1 MGELHNSADFLESLE
16 GAMEPFMGLF
26 LAGDVPRVTPTITE
40 LMSQDDVIAHEAT
53 SQGEVNMHEVKD
65 SEVEE
70 DVTGV
75 EAEIG
80 ENKVEDG
87 TEITENKMNRVEV
100 EVRAKAEGD
109 EDQLVAELMKHVAEV
124 EAEIKGDEV
133 LPDFVKRDTEKERK
147 IEEDTVLEDLY
158 LEEGEAEGEIDAD
171 QLLAELTRRAV
182 EAEADIAG
190 DDMSEDLSTN
200 DAEAETRFEVQREMM
215 LENEARRKAEAEAEA
230 QFEEEQEVLENEARR
245 ETEAEAE
252 ILAEA
257 RRKAD
262 AEALA
267 EARQAEAEALAEDRA
282 KRLADPSLAL
292 PVPSRPDWNADME
305 MLRAFVDDPNVTNDE
320 KVRVLHEALVQ
331 RIDDE
336 GKADE
341 VKNRLTRRRHDA
353 STERERLRAE
363 VQRALVMKSKLE
375 VSCRD
380 LQQLKTNITRE
391 NEQIAEEE
399 QSRHFD
405 MKEKFEEAIK
415 DVQEKMDQDLEVQ
428 QHKVKENEDLRSKLT
443 EFTEQY
449 EAQEKQDEE
458 QQLAREHNIQSA
470 EQQIKKHE
478 AARAEAMKN
487 TAYLEKENAAM
498 RKSQPKLRADVK
510 AIVDKFDEFRD
521 SVTGSNER
529 HADCKTEIESLRD
542 ELHELERVNSDLKK
556 CPRLTTLPRAAG
568 SPEAA
573 HCS

>member
-1 MGELHNSADFLESLE
+1 MGGAVSEELD
-16 GAMEPFMGLF
+16 
-26 LAGDVPRVTPTITE
+26 
-40 LMSQDDVIAHEAT
+40 
-53 SQGEVNMHEVKD
+53 
-65 SEVEE
+65 
-70 DVTGV
+70 
-75 EAEIG
+75 
-80 ENKVEDG
+80 
-87 TEITENKMNRVEV
+87 
-100 EVRAKAEGD
+100 
-109 EDQLVAELMKHVAEV
+109 
-124 EAEIKGDEV
+124 
-133 LPDFVKRDTEKERK
+133 
-147 IEEDTVLEDLY
+147 
-158 LEEGEAEGEIDAD
+158 LEEGEVENEIDTGD
-171 QLLAELTRRAV
+171 LLVELARRAA
-182 EAEADIAG
+182 EAEADIA
-190 DDMSEDLSTN
+190 EDSNLEGLSIN
-200 DAEAETRFEVQREMM
+200 DAEAT
-215 LENEARRKAEAEAEA
+215 A
-230 QFEEEQEVLENEARR
+230 QFEEEMMFEQVSSKEVEVEAEMKEQEMMLEDEARR
-245 ETEAEAE
+245 EAEAEAE

-282 KRLADPSLAL
+282 RRLADPSLAL
-292 PVPSRPDWNADME
+292 PVPSRPDWNADMG
-305 MLRAFVDDPNVTNDE
+305 MLRAFVDDPNVSDEE
-320 KVRVLHEALVQ
+320 KVRTLHEALVQ

-556 CPRLTTLPRAAG
+556 CPRLTTLQQEQQ
-568 SPEAA
+568 EAQKQRIA
-573 HCS
+573 LDKLCKDLESQNRKLEAQVKSLRKART

>member
-1 MGELHNSADFLESLE
+1 MGDAESDGGEIDGDQLFAELRKH
-16 GAMEPFMGLF
+16 M
-26 LAGDVPRVTPTITE
+26 
-40 LMSQDDVIAHEAT
+40 
-53 SQGEVNMHEVKD
+53 
-65 SEVEE
+65 
-70 DVTGV
+70 V
-75 EAEIG
+75 EAG
-80 ENKVEDG
+80 V
-87 TEITENKMNRVEV
+87 
-100 EVRAKAEGD
+100 
-109 EDQLVAELMKHVAEV
+109 
-124 EAEIKGDEV
+124 EIKGTEV
-133 LPDFVKRDTEKERK
+133 SNSEDNIEKGAVS
-147 IEEDTVLEDLY
+147 EELD
-158 LEEGEAEGEIDAD
+158 LEEGEVENEIDTGD
-171 QLLAELTRRAV
+171 LLVELARRAA
-182 EAEADIAG
+182 EAEADIEADIAG
-190 DDMSEDLSTN
+190 DSKLEGLSIN
-200 DAEAETRFEVQREMM
+200 DAEAT
-215 LENEARRKAEAEAEA
+215 A
-230 QFEEEQEVLENEARR
+230 QFEEEMMFEQVSSKEDEVEAEMKEQEMMLEDEARR
-245 ETEAEAE
+245 EAEAEAE

-282 KRLADPSLAL
+282 KRLTDPSLAL
-292 PVPSRPDWNADME
+292 PVPSRADWNTEME
-305 MLRAFVDDPNVTNDE
+305 VLRAFVDDPNVTNDE

-391 NEQIAEEE
+391 NERIEEEE

-449 EAQEKQDEE
+449 EAQENQDEE
-458 QQLAREHNIQSA
+458 QQRAREHNIEVA

-478 AARAEAMKN
+478 AARAEAKKN
-487 TAYLEKENAAM
+487 TAYLEKQNEAM

-510 AIVDKFDEFRD
+510 AIVEKFDEFRD
-521 SVTGSNER
+521 SVTGTNEQ
-529 HADCKTEIESLRD
+529 HAC
-542 ELHELERVNSDLKK
+542 HQ
-556 CPRLTTLPRAAG
+556 
-568 SPEAA
+568 
-573 HCS
+573 CSQQPFR

>member
-1 MGELHNSADFLESLE
+1 MGGAVSEELD
-16 GAMEPFMGLF
+16 
-26 LAGDVPRVTPTITE
+26 
-40 LMSQDDVIAHEAT
+40 
-53 SQGEVNMHEVKD
+53 
-65 SEVEE
+65 
-70 DVTGV
+70 
-75 EAEIG
+75 
-80 ENKVEDG
+80 
-87 TEITENKMNRVEV
+87 
-100 EVRAKAEGD
+100 
-109 EDQLVAELMKHVAEV
+109 
-124 EAEIKGDEV
+124 
-133 LPDFVKRDTEKERK
+133 
-147 IEEDTVLEDLY
+147 
-158 LEEGEAEGEIDAD
+158 LEEGEVENEIDTGD
-171 QLLAELTRRAV
+171 LLVELARRAA
-182 EAEADIAG
+182 EAEADIA
-190 DDMSEDLSTN
+190 EDSNLEGLSIN
-200 DAEAETRFEVQREMM
+200 DAEAT
-215 LENEARRKAEAEAEA
+215 A
-230 QFEEEQEVLENEARR
+230 QFEEEMMFEQVSSKEDEVEAEMTEQEMMLEDEARR
-245 ETEAEAE
+245 EAEAEAE

-282 KRLADPSLAL
+282 RRLADPSLAL
-292 PVPSRPDWNADME
+292 PVPSRPDWNADKE
-305 MLRAFVDDPNVTNDE
+305 MLRAFVDDPNVSDEE
-320 KVRVLHEALVQ
+320 KVRTLHEALVQ

-443 EFTEQY
+443 EFTE
-449 EAQEKQDEE
+449 E
-458 QQLAREHNIQSA
+458 
-470 EQQIKKHE
+470 QIKKHE
-478 AARAEAMKN
+478 SARAEAKQN
-487 TAYLEKENAAM
+487 AAYLEKQNEAM
-498 RKSQPKLRADVK
+498 RKSQPKLRAEVK
-510 AIVDKFDEFRD
+510 AIVEKFDEFRD
-521 SVTGSNER
+521 SVTGTNER

-556 CPRLTTLPRAAG
+556 CPRIATLQQEQQ
-568 SPEAA
+568 EAQKQRIA
-573 HCS
+573 LDKLCEDLERQNRKLEEQVKSLQKART